1 MKLSSLIMIFAAV
14 DARKVET
21 GSRYAKKLDFLET
34 KKEKKEEKA
43 AAKEFQAMQR
53 SLTISSGGRPKG
65 ERRQIRKESILNRQS
80 GRQGRRDQR
89 VANSSQPMEYGA
101 RVESRMDRIMMK
113 KDELKDSKSERK
125 QAKSDARKDAIN
137 DKQAARAENNQEDR
151 AQVQAKQAAR
161 QEKQDNRQEKSRA
174 NKDAVIA
181 KQDARQEKAAE
192 IKAAVND
199 KQEARQEKSAENKEA
214 VKEQQAARQEK
225 QENRAEAV
233 RANKDAVNAKQ
244 NGRQEKQ
251 DNRFSGIMQRRMV
264 INQKQDARA
273 ERGPKE
279 NGQRKSARKEK
290 QDVVKAANKQ
300 ARQARQQAIQ
310 LKKTWNPC
318 ENGTVSN
325 ESLGP
330 RKKGHMQK
338 CMLAKEYQN
347 DALRCIVYG
356 MRAEHVDKACANICD
371 AILASYTNLNSDMA
385 TCQFNKNN

>member
-1 MKLSSLIMIFAAV
+1 
-14 DARKVET
+14 
-21 GSRYAKKLDFLET
+21 
-34 KKEKKEEKA
+34 
-43 AAKEFQAMQR
+43 MQR

-113 KDELKDSKSERK
+113 KDELKDLKSERK

-137 DKQAARAENNQEDR
+137 DKQAAR
-151 AQVQAKQAAR
+151 
-161 QEKQDNRQEKSRA
+161 QEKQDNRQEKSKA

-181 KQDARQEKAAE
+181 KQD
-192 IKAAVND
+192 
-199 KQEARQEKSAENKEA
+199 
-214 VKEQQAARQEK
+214 ARQEK

-244 NGRQEKQ
+244 EGRQEKQ
-251 DNRFSGIMQRRMV
+251 ENRFAGIMQRRMV

-279 NGQRKSARKEK
+279 SGQRKGARKEK

-371 AILASYTNLNSDMA
+371 AILASYTNLNQDMA
-385 TCQFNKNN
+385 ACELSKNN

>member
-21 GSRYAKKLDFLET
+21 GSRYAKKLGFLEA

-53 SLTISSGGRPKG
+53 SLSISSGGRPKG
-65 ERRQIRKESILNRQS
+65 ERRQIRKDSILNRQA
-80 GRQGRRDQR
+80 GRQGRRDNR
-89 VANSSQPMEYGA
+89 VANSSQPAAYGS
-101 RVESRMDRIMMK
+101 RVEGRMDRIMMK
-113 KDELKDSKSERK
+113 KDELKDARFERK

-137 DKQAARAENNQEDR
+137 AKQANRADNNQE
-151 AQVQAKQAAR
+151 AKAEVQAKQAAR
-161 QEKQDNRQEKSRA
+161 QEKQENRQENKKA
-174 NKDAVIA
+174 NKDAVKA
-181 KQDARQEKAAE
+181 K
-192 IKAAVND
+192 
-199 KQEARQEKSAENKEA
+199 
-214 VKEQQAARQEK
+214 QAARQ
-225 QENRAEAV
+225 
-233 RANKDAVNAKQ
+233 D
-244 NGRQEKQ
+244 KQ

-279 NGQRKSARKEK
+279 TGQRREARKEK
-290 QDVVKAANKQ
+290 QDEVKEANKE
-300 ARQARQQAIQ
+300 ARASRQLAIQ

-338 CMLAKEYQN
+338 CMMAKEYQN

-371 AILASYTNLNSDMA
+371 QILASYGNLNQDMA
-385 TCQFNKNN
+385 ACEITKKN

>member
-14 DARKVET
+14 DARKVEQ
-21 GSRYAKKLDFLET
+21 GSRYAKKLGFLEA

-53 SLTISSGGRPKG
+53 SLSISSGGRPKG
-65 ERRQIRKESILNRQS
+65 ERRQIRKESILNRQA
-80 GRQGRRDQR
+80 GRQGRRDNR
-89 VANSSQPMEYGA
+89 VANASQPATYGS
-101 RVESRMDRIMMK
+101 RVEGRMERLMLK
-113 KDELKDSKSERK
+113 KDELKDARFERK

-137 DKQAARAENNQEDR
+137 AKQANRAENNQQAKAE
-151 AQVQAKQAAR
+151 VQAKQAAR
-161 QEKQDNRQEKSRA
+161 QEKQENRQE
-174 NKDAVIA
+174 NK
-181 KQDARQEKAAE
+181 K
-192 IKAAVND
+192 
-199 KQEARQEKSAENKEA
+199 
-214 VKEQQAARQEK
+214 
-225 QENRAEAV
+225 
-233 RANKDAVNAKQ
+233 ANKDAVNAKQ
-244 NGRQEKQ
+244 EARQEKQENRLEKIAANKDAVNAKQDARQEKQENRKDKIAAIKDAVNQKQAARQEKQ

-264 INQKQDARA
+264 INQKQEARA

-279 NGQRKSARKEK
+279 TGQRREARKEK
-290 QDVVKAANKQ
+290 QDEVKEANKAAR
-300 ARQARQQAIQ
+300 ASRQLAIQ

-338 CMLAKEYQN
+338 CMMAKQYQN

-371 AILASYTNLNSDMA
+371 QILASYANLNQDMA
-385 TCQFNKNN
+385 ACELSKKN

>member
-21 GSRYAKKLDFLET
+21 GSRYAKKLGFLEA

-53 SLTISSGGRPKG
+53 SLSISSGGRPKG
-65 ERRQIRKESILNRQS
+65 ERRQIRKDSILNRQA
-80 GRQGRRDQR
+80 GRQGRRDNR
-89 VANSSQPMEYGA
+89 VANSSQPAAYGS
-101 RVESRMDRIMMK
+101 RVEGRMDRIMMK
-113 KDELKDSKSERK
+113 KDELKDARFERK

-137 DKQAARAENNQEDR
+137 AKQANRADNNQE
-151 AQVQAKQAAR
+151 AKAEVQAKQAAR
-161 QEKQDNRQEKSRA
+161 QEKQENRQENKKA
-174 NKDAVIA
+174 NKDAVKA
-181 KQDARQEKAAE
+181 K
-192 IKAAVND
+192 
-199 KQEARQEKSAENKEA
+199 
-214 VKEQQAARQEK
+214 QAARQ
-225 QENRAEAV
+225 
-233 RANKDAVNAKQ
+233 D
-244 NGRQEKQ
+244 KQ

-279 NGQRKSARKEK
+279 TGQRREARKEK
-290 QDVVKAANKQ
+290 QDEVKEANKAAR
-300 ARQARQQAIQ
+300 ASRQLAIQ

-338 CMLAKEYQN
+338 CMMAKEYQN

-371 AILASYTNLNSDMA
+371 QILASYGNLNQDMA
-385 TCQFNKNN
+385 ACELSKKN

>member
-1 MKLSSLIMIFAAV
+1 
-14 DARKVET
+14 
-21 GSRYAKKLDFLET
+21 
-34 KKEKKEEKA
+34 
-43 AAKEFQAMQR
+43 MQR

-89 VANSSQPMEYGA
+89 VANSSQPMGYGA
-101 RVESRMDRIMMK
+101 RVESRMDRITMK
-113 KDELKDSKSERK
+113 KDELKDSRSERK

-137 DKQAARAENNQEDR
+137 DKQEARAENNKEDR

-174 NKDAVIA
+174 NKDAVNA

-199 KQEARQEKSAENKEA
+199 K
-214 VKEQQAARQEK
+214 QAARQEK

-244 NGRQEKQ
+244 DARQEKQ

-279 NGQRKSARKEK
+279 SGQRRGARKEK

-371 AILASYTNLNSDMA
+371 AILASYTNLNQDMA
-385 TCQFNKNN
+385 TCQFNKKN